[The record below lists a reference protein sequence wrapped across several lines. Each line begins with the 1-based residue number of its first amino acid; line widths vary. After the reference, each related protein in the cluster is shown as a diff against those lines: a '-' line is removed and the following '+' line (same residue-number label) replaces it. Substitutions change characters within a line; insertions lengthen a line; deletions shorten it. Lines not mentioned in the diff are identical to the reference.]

1 MGACFSTWIIVDS
14 NHHLN
19 LSSTSSANLITLN
32 GQLRQFPIPLTVSQ
46 LLLQI
51 DSESE
56 SESKSKSEYF
66 ICNSDA
72 LYYDEHIQAME
83 LTEELQSGQIYFTLP
98 NSKLHY
104 PLSASD
110 MAALAVKA
118 SAAISSINSN
128 RKSSKSQITPI
139 DLSIQSPI
147 SEAAVNF
154 KNKNYS
160 NDKQAGGGLGISRCG
175 SMRKIQRYSTKRAK
189 LAARSF
195 RRLTTIHEA
204 SDLQAY

>member
-1 MGACFSTWIIVDS
+1 MGACFSTWIIMDS

-19 LSSTSSANLITLN
+19 LSSTSSANVITLN

-51 DSESE
+51 DSESK
-56 SESKSKSEYF
+56 SKSKSESESF
-66 ICNSDA
+66 VCNSDS
-72 LYYDEHIQAME
+72 LYYDEHIQAMDSS
-83 LTEELQSGQIYFTLP
+83 EELESGQIYFILP

-118 SAAISSINSN
+118 SVAISSINNNSK
-128 RKSSKSQITPI
+128 RCSSKSQISPI

-147 SEAAVNF
+147 SEGATSIR
-154 KNKNYS
+154 KKNYS
-160 NDKQAGGGLGISRCG
+160 VEKQAAGISRCG
-175 SMRKIQRYSTKRAK
+175 SMSKIQRYSTRRAK